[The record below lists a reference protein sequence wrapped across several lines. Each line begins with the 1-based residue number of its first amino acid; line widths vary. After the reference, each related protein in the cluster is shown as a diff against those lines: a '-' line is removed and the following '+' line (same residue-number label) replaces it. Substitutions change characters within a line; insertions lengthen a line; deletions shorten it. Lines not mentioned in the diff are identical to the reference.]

1 MRDNPDRSAED
12 LAAAMMAAAPRARD
26 AFATSFNARVD
37 AALEE
42 LRRLERERREQG
54 DDDGS

>member
-1 MRDNPDRSAED
+1 
-12 LAAAMMAAAPRARD
+12 MMDAAPRARD

-37 AALEE
+37 AAFEE